1 MDKLELI
8 KGQVILLELEGEC
21 VIGEVLHIGAKRTF
35 VRLTSVRDFQSNVPI
50 SGNQDYYNS
59 EIRNIKIIK
68 QCKPAQLE
76 GVHGEEGSMATAPS
90 STVASESV
98 VTRINLE
105 DIQEI
110 FDRIDN
116 HVFIFQT
123 DIKYHDA
130 IKYLK
135 TQKLIAISMEGTEA
149 GRQSTAPS
157 ILSIA
162 TPDRIYLFDVMWM
175 NVTKDLRAILADPK
189 VRRVLHNGRLV
200 QDVLEHRF
208 QAPLG
213 KCFDTLVAHIST
225 TNDYDDQTELSIQ
238 QCLAKYLNLPSNF
251 FDSSIKFN
259 SRPLNEKQRKAAAKN
274 VAFLMTLQDYLMHE
288 IMLEPFYRSCRQYGS
303 SLAGHADHIMSV
315 MKLSKGRNEDLNEIE
330 RFRLNVRADH
340 DGDDDDDNSEQSN
353 GPISGE

>member
-8 KGQVILLELEGEC
+8 KGQIVLLELEDEC
-21 VIGEVLHIGAKRTF
+21 ILGEVLHIGAKRTF
-35 VRLTSVRDFQSNVPI
+35 VRLKNVRDFQSNIPI

-59 EIRNIKIIK
+59 EIRNLKII
-68 QCKPAQLE
+68 QDCNSVPE
-76 GVHGEEGSMATAPS
+76 EEGSAPS
-90 STVASESV
+90 STDESV
-98 VTRINLE
+98 SVITRINLE

-123 DIKYHDA
+123 DVKYHDA

-135 TQKLIAISMEGTEA
+135 TQNLIAIGMEGTEA

-175 NVTKDLRAILADPK
+175 NVSKDLRAILADPK

-225 TNDYDDQTELSIQ
+225 TNDYDDQAELSIQ
-238 QCLAKYLNLPSNF
+238 QCLSKYLNLPSNF
-251 FDSSIKFN
+251 FDSSIKFS

-274 VAFLMTLQDYLMHE
+274 VAFLLTLQDYLMHE
-288 IMLEPFYRSCRQYGS
+288 IMLEPFYQSCRQYGS
-303 SLAGHADHIMSV
+303 SLSGHSDHIMSV

-330 RFRLNVRADH
+330 RFRLNIRADH
-340 DGDDDDDNSEQSN
+340 DDDEDNVPS
-353 GPISGE
+353 SGE

>member
-1 MDKLELI
+1 MDKLELT

-35 VRLTSVRDFQSNVPI
+35 VRLKDVRDFQSNVPI

-59 EIRNIKIIK
+59 EIRSVKIIK
-68 QCKPAQLE
+68 DCTPDGAIQ
-76 GVHGEEGSMATAPS
+76 GEDASTHTAPS
-90 STVASESV
+90 SSVLAPESA

-123 DIKYHDA
+123 DMKYHDA
-130 IKYLK
+130 IKYLR
-135 TQKLIAISMEGTEA
+135 TQKSIAIAMEGTDA

-274 VAFLMTLQDYLMHE
+274 VAFLMTLQDYLIHE

-303 SLAGHADHIMSV
+303 SLSGHADHVMSV
-315 MKLSKGRNEDLNEIE
+315 MKLSKGRNEDLNDIE
-330 RFRLNVRADH
+330 RFRLNIRADH
-340 DGDDDDDNSEQSN
+340 DDYDDENNEEGN

>member
-8 KGQVILLELEGEC
+8 KGQIILLELEGEC

-35 VRLTSVRDFQSNVPI
+35 VRLQNVRDFQSNVPI
-50 SGNQDYYNS
+50 AGNQDYYNS
-59 EIRNIKIIK
+59 EIRSIKIIK
-68 QCKPAQLE
+68 EC
-76 GVHGEEGSMATAPS
+76 VHGEEGSTTTSLS
-90 STVASESV
+90 STVASESA
-98 VTRINLE
+98 VTRIKLE
-105 DIQEI
+105 DVQEI

-123 DIKYHDA
+123 DMKYHDA

-135 TQKLIAISMEGTEA
+135 TQKLMAIGMEGTEA
-149 GRQSTAPS
+149 GRQSAAPS

-213 KCFDTLVAHIST
+213 RCFDTLVAHIST

-274 VAFLMTLQDYLMHE
+274 VAFLMTLQDYLLHE
-288 IMLEPFYRSCRQYGS
+288 IMLEPFYRSCRQYGT
-303 SLAGHADHIMSV
+303 SLAGHADHVTSV
-315 MKLSKGRNEDLNEIE
+315 MKLSTGRNDDLNEIE
-330 RFRLNVRADH
+330 RFRLNVRADP
-340 DGDDDDDNSEQSN
+340 DGSDDDEGGGNV
-353 GPISGE
+353 PISVVSDCERN

>member
-8 KGQVILLELEGEC
+8 KGQVVLLELEDEC
-21 VIGEVLHIGAKRTF
+21 IIGEVLHIGSQRTF
-35 VRLTSVRDFQSNVPI
+35 VRLKNVRDFQSNVPI

-59 EIRNIKIIK
+59 EIRNFKIIK
-68 QCKPAQLE
+68 ECNSVQLK
-76 GVHGEEGSMATAPS
+76 GVHGEGGSAPTSPS
-90 STVASESV
+90 STDASKSV

-123 DIKYHDA
+123 DMKYHDA

-135 TQKLIAISMEGTEA
+135 TQKWIAISMEGTEA
-149 GRQSTAPS
+149 GRQSSAPS

-189 VRRVLHNGRLV
+189 VRRVLHNGRLM
-200 QDVLEHRF
+200 QDVLEHRY

-213 KCFDTLVAHIST
+213 KCFDTLVAHVST
-225 TNDYDDQTELSIQ
+225 NNDYDDQGEQSIQ

-259 SRPLNEKQRKAAAKN
+259 SRPLTEKQRKAAAKN

-288 IMLEPFYRSCRQYGS
+288 IMLEPFYQSCRQYGS
-303 SLAGHADHIMSV
+303 SLSGHADHIMSV

-330 RFRLNVRADH
+330 RFQLNVRADH
-340 DGDDDDDNSEQSN
+340 DDEKNN
-353 GPISGE
+353 APKSGE